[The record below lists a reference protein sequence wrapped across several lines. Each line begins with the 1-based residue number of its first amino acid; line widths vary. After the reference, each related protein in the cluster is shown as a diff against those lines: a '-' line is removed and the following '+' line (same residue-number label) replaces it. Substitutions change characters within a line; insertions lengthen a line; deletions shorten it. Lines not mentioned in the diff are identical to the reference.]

1 MTSDRHPSSDWQN
14 HWQNPRHAAIE
25 NCTVSQT
32 IDATNAA
39 AATLARLEAWG
50 PIAALKSSL
59 YAYPLL
65 EVVHLIALATLFGTI
80 FVVDMRILGR
90 MRALDLAPL
99 TRTLLPWTVAGFALA
114 LLTGLTMFVMRISDL
129 IANPMFI
136 AKMCLLF
143 AAGANAGVLHAR
155 GPIDE
160 NSAIT
165 RGQAFL
171 SILIWVAVIFCGRW
185 IAYI

>member
-1 MTSDRHPSSDWQN
+1 MTSASATTIRWQN
-14 HWQNPRHAAIE
+14 ALHAYLYQSV
-25 NCTVSQT
+25 VSQQ
-32 IDATNAA
+32 IDSATYA
-39 AATLARLEAWG
+39 AATLGRLEAWA
-50 PIAALKSSL
+50 PIAALKSNL

-65 EVVHLIALATLFGTI
+65 EVVHLVALATLFGTI
-80 FVVDMRILGR
+80 LVVDLRILGR
-90 MRALDLAPL
+90 LRALDLGAL
-99 TRTLLPWTVAGFALA
+99 VRGLLPWTIAGFALA

-143 AAGANAGVLHAR
+143 AAGTNAGILHAR
-155 GPIDE
+155 GPINK
-160 NSAIT
+160 NSGIT

-171 SILIWVAVIFCGRW
+171 SILIWIAVIFCGRW